1 MVRSIFIT
9 AIATVGLFSMVAYMG
24 CTKTTTSPSNNTTTT
39 TLPCESNNTA
49 QVRFVNKT
57 GTSTTYSV
65 VWDGSTITTVAPG
78 ATSDYYTVAAG
89 QHTLHFMVANS
100 SAEACTQSTPNLAK
114 CTSMEYWCTK

>member
-9 AIATVGLFSMVAYMG
+9 AMVTIGLFSVVAYTG
-24 CTKTTTSPSNNTTTT
+24 CVKTETAPSTTTT
-39 TLPCESNNTA
+39 TTQPCEKNNTA

-57 GTSTTYSV
+57 GSSTTYSV
-65 VWDGSTITTVAPG
+65 VWDGSTLTTVAPG

-89 QHTLHFMVANS
+89 QHTLHFMIANS
-100 SAEACTQSTPNLAK
+100 TSEACTQSTPNLAK

>member
-9 AIATVGLFSMVAYMG
+9 AMVTVGLFSVVAYTG
-24 CTKTTTSPSNNTTTT
+24 CVKTETAKPSTSTTQ
-39 TLPCESNNTA
+39 PCESNNTA

-57 GTSTTYSV
+57 GSSTTYSV
-65 VWDGSTITTVAPG
+65 VWDGSTLTTVAPG

-89 QHTLHFMVANS
+89 QHTLHFMIANS
-100 SAEACTQSTPNLAK
+100 TSEACTQSTPNLAK